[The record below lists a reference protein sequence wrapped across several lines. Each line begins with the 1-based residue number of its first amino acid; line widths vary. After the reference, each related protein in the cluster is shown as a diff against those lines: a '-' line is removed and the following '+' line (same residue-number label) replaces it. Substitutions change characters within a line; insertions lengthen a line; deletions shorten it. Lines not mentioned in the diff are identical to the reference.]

1 MAKIRKPL
9 VKFGFCRRGAAAV
22 EFALIAPLL
31 IAIIFGIV
39 IYGSYLA
46 VVHGV
51 QQLAAEVARASIAGL
66 SESERV
72 SLAQTYV
79 TANVGAYPLISP
91 NLLTVN
97 ATLSGTNVFVV
108 TVSYNASQM
117 FIYSLPAF
125 VPAPPSNISRSAAQI
140 SDRRAST
147 SALISWTPRRTWKPG
162 SNAIRDVPYVQA
174 RVRACR
180 IRQTL
185 LQLSYLSKIL
195 SNWKRQHCR

>member
-1 MAKIRKPL
+1 MAKIRKEL
-9 VKFGFCRRGAAAV
+9 DKFSFCRRGAAAV

-51 QQLAAEVARASIAGL
+51 QQLAAEAARASIAGL
-66 SESERV
+66 SESERA
-72 SLAQTYV
+72 SLAQAYV

-108 TVSYNASQM
+108 TVSYNASKM

-125 VPAPPSNISRSAAQI
+125 VPAPPSTISRSAAI
-140 SDRRAST
+140 
-147 SALISWTPRRTWKPG
+147 PNG
-162 SNAIRDVPYVQA
+162 GY
-174 RVRACR
+174 
-180 IRQTL
+180 
-185 LQLSYLSKIL
+185 
-195 SNWKRQHCR
+195 